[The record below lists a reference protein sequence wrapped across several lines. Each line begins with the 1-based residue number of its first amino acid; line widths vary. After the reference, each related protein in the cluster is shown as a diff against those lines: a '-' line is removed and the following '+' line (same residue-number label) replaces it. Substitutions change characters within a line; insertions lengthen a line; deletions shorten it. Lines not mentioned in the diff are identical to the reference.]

1 MKHCHIEFEINYL
14 RPYIPPRCRKARYE
28 EKKEK
33 VKIGIR
39 MISSDEAPVAF
50 RLSDYSNVRD
60 RKTEIRF
67 FKGKLYKQMR
77 RFDKFCCEGEERY
90 MEVQPQELTRVP
102 ACLCFND
109 ERSVCMKKLNE
120 YAKEHLIIDG
130 VAWERCGEPRYC
142 IITFGLGHNHG
153 GTGLF
158 VEHFYNSNIRND
170 NYFSALD
177 GKSAVE
183 YANSVAAGRGDTNDV
198 GKFEEMIEVL
208 MPECVKVKPKK
219 QHGNGNNFINK
230 INDITS
236 SADSA
241 LEAGLMAML
250 CTFSQTASK

>member
-50 RLSDYSNVRD
+50 RLSDYHHVSEHT
-60 RKTEIRF
+60 TEIRF
-67 FKGKLYKQMR
+67 FKGKLYMQMR
-77 RFDKFCCEGEERY
+77 LYNTRGCNKEER
-90 MEVQPQELTRVP
+90 
-102 ACLCFND
+102 
-109 ERSVCMKKLNE
+109 LNPVTPE
-120 YAKEHLIIDG
+120 DLYLPPYWREQDDRQTCVENCRKFAREHLVIDG
-130 VAWERCGEPRYC
+130 NVWKQCGEPRYE

-219 QHGNGNNFINK
+219 QHGNGNDFINK